1 MKLLNFRYECND
13 ALTFMKKLPDNSI
26 SLIISSPPYNVGKE
40 YESQTKIEEYLENMK
55 PVIVF
60 DPFAGVGSTLLGALK
75 NNRRAYGTE
84 LESRYVKIGLSR
96 IDRLKSDTLKTRP
109 IYQKIYIPTGNEKVS
124 QVPDEWK
131 VAQ

>member
-1 MKLLNFRYECND
+1 MTLERLYDDWDCLIWDIPNVKSNHPEKEDHPCQFPIELVERCVL
-13 ALTFMKKLPDNSI
+13 ALTN
-26 SLIISSPPYNVGKE
+26 
-40 YESQTKIEEYLENMK
+40 END
-55 PVIVF
+55 IVF

-96 IDRLKSDTLKTRP
+96 IDRLKSDALKTRP